1 MSHRHCLGLEKGA
14 AVNTPRLV
22 FVLAVALIFV
32 GACRWFGGPVVDE
45 RTDGDILA
53 TLSVGSDTYR
63 EGETVEVAF
72 IIKNVSGEPLV
83 LQREDAFVQD
93 IILISHEVERTWSQQ
108 SGRDLHSLEL
118 APGESSTIEW
128 VVEDLEEGNYSFM
141 GRWWSAGRR
150 EMSTIVGF
158 DYGSVL
164 H

>member
-53 TLSVGSDTYR
+53 TLRVGSDTYR

-72 IIKNVSGEPLV
+72 TIKNVSGEPLV

-93 IILISHEVERTWSQQ
+93 VILFSHEVERTWSQQ
-108 SGRDLHSLEL
+108 SGSDLHRLEL

-128 VVEDLEEGNYSFM
+128 VVEDLEAGNYSFL

-150 EMSTIVGF
+150 EMATIVGF